1 MTAVA
6 PRTAVRA
13 GSGRRPQ
20 LAAFR
25 ALLER
30 RTGRDLSAAPELHR
44 LSVDE
49 PDLFWRAL
57 LDWSGLA
64 WEGVAEPVRTG
75 ADVRTARFFPGVCLN
90 YAENLLRPLPGVD
103 EGAPALTAVHAG
115 RPAEVLTRAELRDA
129 VERASAALAARGVRT
144 GGRVAAVGANS
155 APVLVAALAV
165 AALGATLATA
175 TPDMGVPTLLGRFGQ
190 LRPGTLLVDRRDL
203 GGRGEAEAALAEL
216 TAQLPSLRLVLLL
229 DDAPPPDLG
238 PGVTVARL
246 ADDVAALP
254 DPVRVPDWP
263 RLPFDHP
270 LWVMSTS
277 GTTGPPKALV
287 HGAGGALLEHVKEH
301 RLHGDLTPADTLYF
315 HTTTAWMMWNWQL
328 SALAVGA
335 HVVLYDGPVTGPDTL
350 WALAARHGV
359 TVLGTSPAY
368 LQMCQDAG
376 FRPRDAADL
385 SRLRAVMSTGAV
397 LHEWQF
403 DWVRDAVGDVPL
415 QSISGGTDIVGCFV
429 LGHPELPVVRGR
441 SQALSLGLDV
451 AAVDEDGR
459 PVLGRE
465 GELVCRNPFPSR
477 PVGVLDDP
485 DGERYERAYF
495 AQHPGVWTHGDRV
508 EVHPDGTA
516 RVLGRSDGVLN
527 VDGVRIGPSE
537 IYAVVRRIPGV
548 VDAMALE
555 QRDTRA
561 RGSSRLVLLVVL
573 APGLRLDEELAGR
586 IRATLRREAS
596 PAHVP
601 AVVLAVPEVPRTHN
615 GKPSE
620 RAARDALDGRPAANL
635 QSLRNPACLDA
646 IRAAAR
652 AQEPA
657 APVPEGEGVEA
668 VVARVFAEV
677 LGRPVPD
684 GVAFADL
691 GGTSRQSMTLLR
703 RLRQELGRPVEIA
716 DLAEAS
722 TVGALA
728 ALLTGRDGA
737 EPDTRTLRDGDPAA
751 PPLFL
756 VHGAHGDLDSWHA
769 LVAELTVPGE
779 VVGLVGPLARPD
791 GSRFSVDELAA
802 RHVASV
808 TARAPAGPVRLA
820 GYSFGGVVALE
831 VARRLTA
838 AGRDVDFLGLF
849 DCRPPY
855 AELGRGRRL
864 ARKVAGAL
872 ALVVPGLSDESV
884 RTALADRRSAELPA
898 DRRVLR
904 DSAALYEAFPLPDHA
919 GPVTYFRIRRRVPV
933 LAHQMAVWR
942 RHLPDLRVVPVP
954 GTHNDLLAGRYAAT
968 LGARVS
974 AAIEGA
980 GGGAGVTWPRRARRG
995 TRRR

>member
-13 GSGRRPQ
+13 GPGRRPQ

-44 LSVDE
+44 LSVEE

-64 WEGVAEPVRTG
+64 WEGIAEPVRTG
-75 ADVRTARFFPGVCLN
+75 ADVRTARFFPGACLN

-103 EGAPALTAVHAG
+103 DGAPALTAVHAG
-115 RPAEVLTRAELRDA
+115 RPAEVLTRAELRGA

-144 GGRVAAVGANS
+144 GDRVAAVGANS

-190 LRPGTLLVDRRDL
+190 LRPGTLIVDRRDL
-203 GGRGEAEAALAEL
+203 GGRGEAGAALAEL
-216 TAQLPSLRLVLLL
+216 TAQLPSVRLVLLL

-277 GTTGPPKALV
+277 GTTGPPKVLV

-451 AAVDEDGR
+451 AAVDDDGR

-485 DGERYERAYF
+485 RGERYERAYF

-703 RLRQELGRPVEIA
+703 RLRQELGRPVEVA
-716 DLAEAS
+716 DLAEAP

-737 EPDTRTLRDGDPAA
+737 EPDSRTLRDGDPAA

-808 TARAPAGPVRLA
+808 TARAPAGPVRLG

-855 AELGRGRRL
+855 VELGRGRRL

-974 AAIEGA
+974 AAI
-980 GGGAGVTWPRRARRG
+980 GGAGVTRPRRARRG

>member
-6 PRTAVRA
+6 PRTPVAGGA
-13 GSGRRPQ
+13 GSRPQ

-25 ALLER
+25 ELLEQR
-30 RTGRDLSAAPELHR
+30 SGRDLAAAPELHR
-44 LSVDE
+44 FSVEE

-64 WEGVAEPVRTG
+64 WEGVPEPVRTG
-75 ADVRTARFFPGVCLN
+75 DDVRSARFFPGICLN
-90 YAENLLRPLPGVD
+90 YAENLLRPLPGVAD
-103 EGAPALTAVHAG
+103 DAPALTAVHAG
-115 RPAEVLTRAELRDA
+115 RPAEVLTRAELRAA
-129 VERASAALAARGVRT
+129 VERASAALAARGLRT
-144 GGRVAAVGANS
+144 GDRVAAVGANC

-175 TPDMGVPTLLGRFGQ
+175 TPDMGVATLLGRFGQ
-190 LRPGTLLVDRRDL
+190 LRPGTLVVHREGLPD
-203 GGRGEAEAALAEL
+203 AALADL
-216 TAQLPSLRLVLLL
+216 TAQLPSVRLVFVL
-229 DDAPPPDLG
+229 DDAPLPDLG

-254 DPVRVPDWP
+254 DPVPVPEWP

-335 HVVLYDGPVTGPDTL
+335 HVVVYDGPVTGPHTL

-368 LQMCQDAG
+368 LQLCQDAG

-403 DWVRDAVGDVPL
+403 DWVRDALGDVPL

-441 SQALSLGLDV
+441 SQSLSLGLDV
-451 AAVDEDGR
+451 AALDDAGL

-465 GELVCRNPFPSR
+465 GELVCRTPFPSR

-508 EVHPDGTA
+508 EVYPDGSA

-555 QRDTRA
+555 QRDTPV

-573 APGLRLDEELAGR
+573 GPGLRLDEELAGR

-620 RAARDALDGRPAANL
+620 RAARDALDGRAAANL
-635 QSLRNPACLDA
+635 HALRNPACLDA
-646 IRAAAR
+646 IRAAAA
-652 AQEPA
+652 AQEA
-657 APVPEGEGVEA
+657 ATAQEAVAPLPEGDGVAA
-668 VVARVFAEV
+668 VVARVFAGV

-684 GVAFADL
+684 GMAFADL

-703 RLRQELGRPVEIA
+703 RLRQELGRPVELA
-716 DLAEAS
+716 DLAEAP

-728 ALLTGRDGA
+728 ALLTGRDDA

-769 LVAELTVPGE
+769 LVAALTVPGA

-791 GSRFSVDELAA
+791 GSRFTIADLAA
-802 RHVASV
+802 RHVASI
-808 TARAPAGPVRLA
+808 TARAPEGPVRLG

-838 AGRDVDFLGLF
+838 AGREVDFLGLF

-872 ALVVPGLSDESV
+872 TLVVPGLSDESL
-884 RTALADRRSAELPA
+884 RTALTDRRSAELPA

-904 DSAALYEAFPLPDHA
+904 DSAALYEAFPVPDHA

-954 GTHNDLLAGRYAAT
+954 GTHNDLLAGRHAAA

-974 AAIEGA
+974 AAVDGQ
-980 GGGAGVTWPRRARRG
+980 GLRRRRPARRG
-995 TRRR
+995 TPRR